1 MHVITVWV
9 FNHDWAGHDGVSH
22 TILVLSTDSELILVA
37 LDKFLHITVGGVAMD
52 VGADQ
57 RPVGPAGLSLVD
69 DVVGDLRTTISQG
82 RVPAEPHMVR
92 KHLADLHR
100 GGRTWFV

>member
-9 FNHDWAGHDGVSH
+9 LDHDWAGHDGVSH

-37 LDKFLHITVGGVAMD
+37 LDKFLHVAVSGVAVD

-57 RPVGPAGLSLVD
+57 RSVGPAGLSLVN
-69 DVVGDLRTTISQG
+69 DVVGDLRTAVGQ
-82 RVPAEPHMVR
+82 RRLPAEPHVVS
-92 KHLADLHR
+92 KHLADPQ
-100 GGRTWFV
+100 

>member
-9 FNHDWAGHDGVSH
+9 LDHDWAGHDGVSH

-37 LDKFLHITVGGVAMD
+37 LDKFLHVAVSGVAVD

-57 RPVGPAGLSLVD
+57 RPVGPAGLSLVN
-69 DVVGDLRTTISQG
+69 DVVGDLRTTVGQ
-82 RVPAEPHMVR
+82 RRLPAEPHVVR
-92 KHLADLHR
+92 KHLADPQ
-100 GGRTWFV
+100 